1 MIYII
6 STNYE
11 ILMGFFEK
19 NFNPEIDY
27 LIFTDKINLEFYLKK
42 MKIMG
47 LYNIKINLIEMIKNI
62 KSCRLSDIVYILDI
76 DYDRY
81 IYWIRHF
88 SNYLDYIA
96 VYKYVALDEDD
107 NIKNDRYIDDR
118 TKILELI
125 THKFLK
131 KLLFHFEK
139 SSNNINYYKKCSI
152 ETPFF

>member
-11 ILMGFFEK
+11 ILMGFFEQ
-19 NFNPEIDY
+19 NFNPQIEY

-47 LYNIKINLIEMIKNI
+47 LYNVKINLIEMIKNT
-62 KSCRLSDIVYILDI
+62 KSEKLSDIVYILDI

-81 IYWIRHF
+81 IFWVRHL
-88 SNYLDYIA
+88 SNWVEYIG
-96 VYKYVALDEDD
+96 VYKYVALDDDD
-107 NIKNDRYIDDR
+107 NIKKDRYIDDR
-118 TKILELI
+118 TRILELI
-125 THKFLK
+125 THKFLN
-131 KLLFHFEK
+131 KLLFYFEK
-139 SSNNINYYKKCSI
+139 SSNNINYYKKKSI